1 MRAARGLPRL
11 PAGVRVLGFGIVPS
25 LYGGD
30 SGWTHFVENAGYN
43 EWADA
48 NDIVVLYPQARSR
61 EFQGS
66 IQHANP
72 QGCWDLG
79 PVGLHRCQLPHAGR
93 PAHQGRVED
102 GPGAG
107 AEAGAASVTRAMTV
121 NRPRRLCARCGA
133 GAGVSDRQLE
143 SAQRGVRIVTGP
155 PGAGK
160 SAVMGRLATL
170 SDPEYR
176 YAKGGLEQK
185 VVPTAV
191 GSTIELLPNPR
202 YRPGL
207 VAEVVEERAWRLS
220 GGPSP
225 RACLCRLTLPASV

>member
-1 MRAARGLPRL
+1 
-11 PAGVRVLGFGIVPS
+11 
-25 LYGGD
+25 
-30 SGWTHFVENAGYN
+30 
-43 EWADA
+43 
-48 NDIVVLYPQARSR
+48 
-61 EFQGS
+61 
-66 IQHANP
+66 
-72 QGCWDLG
+72 
-79 PVGLHRCQLPHAGR
+79 
-93 PAHQGRVED
+93 
-102 GPGAG
+102 
-107 AEAGAASVTRAMTV
+107 MTV

-133 GAGVSDRQLE
+133 GTGVSDRQLE

-220 GGPSP
+220 GGAVAARISVPPHAP
-225 RACLCRLTLPASV
+225 RKCVTLPALAGLPSSSRQ

>member
-1 MRAARGLPRL
+1 MADLA
-11 PAGVRVLGFGIVPS
+11 S
-25 LYGGD
+25 L
-30 SGWTHFVENAGYN
+30 V
-43 EWADA
+43 
-48 NDIVVLYPQARSR
+48 
-61 EFQGS
+61 
-66 IQHANP
+66 
-72 QGCWDLG
+72 
-79 PVGLHRCQLPHAGR
+79 
-93 PAHQGRVED
+93 
-102 GPGAG
+102 
-107 AEAGAASVTRAMTV
+107 
-121 NRPRRLCARCGA
+121 ARCGA

-176 YAKGGLEQK
+176 YEK

-220 GGPSP
+220 GGAVAARMSVPPHAP
-225 RACLCRLTLPASV
+225 RKCVTLPALAGLPSSSRQ